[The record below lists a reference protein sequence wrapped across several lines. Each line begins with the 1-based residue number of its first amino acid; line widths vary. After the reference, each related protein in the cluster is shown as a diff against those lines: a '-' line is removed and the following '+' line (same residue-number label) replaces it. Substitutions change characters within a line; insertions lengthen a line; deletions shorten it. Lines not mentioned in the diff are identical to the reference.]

1 MDEFSNTD
9 DDVFLVRTRRMID
22 RGALLSRYSRTA
34 TLDIRELYRKEF
46 ENDERRGTE
55 FYKKVFIEYGDES
68 VSELVTA
75 QMAIQNVSNVVSKRI
90 EEVRVGLSFLEKSS
104 RYVRYDR
111 KVDGKS
117 LAELVGTYIFV
128 LFGPGS
134 IVAFIAAFNQTL
146 KYVTFYS
153 APTLNYMS
161 RCLRQSG
168 KCTP

>member
-90 EEVRVGLSFLEKSS
+90 EEVRRF
-104 RYVRYDR
+104 Y
-111 KVDGKS
+111 
-117 LAELVGTYIFV
+117 
-128 LFGPGS
+128 PGS
-134 IVAFIAAFNQTL
+134 
-146 KYVTFYS
+146 
-153 APTLNYMS
+153 
-161 RCLRQSG
+161 C
-168 KCTP
+168 

>member
-75 QMAIQNVSNVVSKRI
+75 QKP
-90 EEVRVGLSFLEKSS
+90 L
-104 RYVRYDR
+104 
-111 KVDGKS
+111 
-117 LAELVGTYIFV
+117 
-128 LFGPGS
+128 
-134 IVAFIAAFNQTL
+134 
-146 KYVTFYS
+146 
-153 APTLNYMS
+153 
-161 RCLRQSG
+161 
-168 KCTP
+168 